1 MKIFA
6 ARSCVISFAVL
17 TKYLMSFYDMFGN
30 REISLNFIRL
40 LVHISRVDQRLLMCK
55 HAQFRC
61 HYGSRPGC
69 HRVQGAMTQIYSQR
83 MQDDFFPSGQRRFCI
98 QFVQLILIWKTR
110 FARLYRAFFFG
121 RPLILWN
128 SQLFVTNVPTEVGY
142 TSVSISIP
150 HTLCLLVFLWYQIRR
165 EYIFWLDDVSGQHS
179 FIWYLTA
186 IMCYLTLV
194 QRRIS
199 LLSHSLRTMNDSGS
213 LSHIYGLL
221 VGL

>member
-83 MQDDFFPSGQRRFCI
+83 MQDGFFPSGQRRFCI

-128 SQLFVTNVPTEVGY
+128 SQLFVTNVPTKVGY

-165 EYIFWLDDVSGQHS
+165 EYIYFDWTMWVVSIRS
-179 FIWYLTA
+179 FDISQLLCAIWPLCKGGFR
-186 IMCYLTLV
+186 CYHIHCAPWTTMALY
-194 QRRIS
+194 RIF
-199 LLSHSLRTMNDSGS
+199 MAF
-213 LSHIYGLL
+213 
-221 VGL
+221 